1 MKAREFRESARD
13 SLKGNWI
20 VAIIAFIIAV
30 ALGATSG
37 VTYTY
42 NFDSSDVESMPEGL
56 PQVNEPA
63 LEASIPFLI
72 GLFVGLFVYAAL
84 MIIIGS
90 VVSIGYAEFN
100 LDMVDGLKPRIGTL
114 FAHFGRI
121 KTAVG
126 ASLLIFLRVF
136 VGMIFFIIPGII
148 ASLKYSLVFYI
159 IAENPDITA
168 REALER
174 SKEIMWGNKWRCFCL
189 GLSFIGWDLL
199 SALTLGLASL
209 WVGPYRQAAY
219 ASFYR
224 EVSSNDFAI
233 SRFIET
239 H

>member
-1 MKAREFRESARD
+1 MRARDFREAARD
-13 SLKGNWI
+13 ALKGNWL
-20 VAIIAFIIAV
+20 VAIIAFIIAA

-37 VTYTY
+37 ITV
-42 NFDSSDVESMPEGL
+42 NFNFGSSDVESMPEGL

-63 LEASIPFLI
+63 LEALIP
-72 GLFVGLFVYAAL
+72 LFVGVFVGVLIYAA
-84 MIIIGS
+84 IAIVIGS

-100 LDMVDGLKPRIGTL
+100 LDMVDGLKPGIGTL
-114 FAHFGRI
+114 FSHFGRI

-136 VGMIFFIIPGII
+136 VGMIFFFIPGII
-148 ASLKYSLVFYI
+148 ASLKYSIVFYI

-168 REALER
+168 REALAR
-174 SKEIMWGNKWRCFCL
+174 SREIMWGNKWRCFCL

-199 SALTLGLASL
+199 SVLTLGLASL

-224 EVSSNDFAI
+224 EVSGSDFAI

>member
-1 MKAREFRESARD
+1 MRARDFREAARD
-13 SLKGNWI
+13 ALKGNWL
-20 VAIIAFIIAV
+20 VAIIAFIIAA

-37 VTYTY
+37 ITF
-42 NFDSSDVESMPEGL
+42 NFNFESSDVESMPEGL
-56 PQVNEPA
+56 PQVSGPA
-63 LEASIPFLI
+63 LEALIPLFI
-72 GLFVGLFVYAAL
+72 GIFVGVLVYAA
-84 MIIIGS
+84 ITIVIGS

-100 LDMVDGLKPRIGTL
+100 LDMVDGLKPGIGSL
-114 FAHFGRI
+114 FSHFGRI

-136 VGMIFFIIPGII
+136 VGTFFFIIPGII

-168 REALER
+168 REALAR
-174 SKEIMWGNKWRCFCL
+174 SKEIMWGNKWRFFCL

-199 SALTLGLASL
+199 SALTLGLASI
-209 WVGPYRQAAY
+209 WVCPYRQAAN
-219 ASFYR
+219 AAFYR
-224 EVSSNDFAI
+224 EVSGSDFAI